1 MYADCCSRVR
11 ALPRG
16 HLSHNQAET
25 LAVED
30 VGGDDSDDWAD
41 SSDEE
46 GGTTG
51 MGACPEPDGDALD
64 SMF

>member
-1 MYADCCSRVR
+1 MLVCARVCVHCLVGPV
-11 ALPRG
+11 A
-16 HLSHNQAET
+16 QAET

-46 GGTTG
+46 GDAIGT
-51 MGACPEPDGDALD
+51 CPEPEADALD